1 VTRRQPTMFNL
12 DPAVVDALDDVARGL
27 GIPRSRVAEA
37 YMIEALESRCLWPRP
52 AEEPAPET
60 SAQATVPPSPSDT
73 GAARTR
79 LQTPARAASKQTRN
93 HPWNKRAG
101 ARRDPSLRGRD
112 GSVKG

>member
-79 LQTPARAASKQTRN
+79 LQTPARAASKSSWRKGR
-93 HPWNKRAG
+93 HAVS
-101 ARRDPSLRGRD
+101 ARRDPSTRD
-112 GSVKG
+112 AGGNRK